1 MLFAET
7 EAISY
12 FKLHWLHIAIYFN
25 PQQVL
30 VVAQRQ
36 IPIPVSLSLTRRLG
50 KILSFPTTFVGSALA
65 FYRRSFWRVETMLFN
80 ISFDSFRYLIFDW
93 QTFSHATA

>member
-25 PQQVL
+25 PQRVL
-30 VVAQRQ
+30 EVADAHPCKSITDERAGTSRS
-36 IPIPVSLSLTRRLG
+36 PYG
-50 KILSFPTTFVGSALA
+50 KILSFPTTLVGSALA
-65 FYRRSFWRVETMLFN
+65 F
-80 ISFDSFRYLIFDW
+80 
-93 QTFSHATA
+93 